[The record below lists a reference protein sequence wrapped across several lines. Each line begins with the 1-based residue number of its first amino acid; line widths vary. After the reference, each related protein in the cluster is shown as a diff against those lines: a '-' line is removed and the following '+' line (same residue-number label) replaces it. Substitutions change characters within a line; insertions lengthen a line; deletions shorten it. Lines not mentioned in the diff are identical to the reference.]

1 MIGENGGMRGA
12 RGAKRR
18 SAAVLLAVGLV
29 AGLLTT
35 AAVAGAGR
43 ASADDAAWPEICV
56 PQTPVPL
63 ANPAQPFN
71 TYSVPWTPGHTSNG
85 TTVAQSPA
93 PGSQI
98 VDPATGQPGTW
109 LDAQPYGDGVELD
122 TWQWPAAG
130 SYVSPF
136 DNAHGTG
143 TTTSS
148 NGTITINDG
157 SPTTPGYP
165 AGITTPLLYP
175 PGSTAGTPGTVEPFT
190 SPDLQATVPGSP
202 GNPSVTFAT
211 MPLRMNVLL
220 PPGYA
225 DHPDAS
231 YPVLYLLGG
240 SVSDTGFSGLWM
252 GQGETNGV
260 GLGPSIERDLWTASR
275 DGHPMIVVMPDDSY
289 SGKNMNWYGLDS
301 QQAPTAD
308 GSPQNNP
315 DDAPGFEP
323 APQWQSF
330 FLDQVI
336 PFVDSS
342 YRTEATAAGRF
353 VGGISAGGNAAMTY
367 VGTVDAG
374 QHSASGPYQDL
385 GFGAAG
391 SLSGALDWLT
401 PGLDGDYPSFFA
413 AGEGYWSGS
422 NSGTVPKASA
432 TLDGPDPECSQ
443 GSGSTTSPAPP
454 ATPNPSEITDVW
466 QPDDPVFQA
475 KAWPDS
481 QTRMFLISGEGNP
494 LNIFDLGQWVEYY
507 VGTMTEN
514 FAAAL
519 AGSPSPQNIWARS
532 WSQYNTGFLDNSGGT
547 PSGQTISA
555 TGAVNDCPFRPGHNC
570 VNLYTGGTHSPAYWV
585 PGMASFFRWL
595 EPQANVAV
603 GSG

>member
-1 MIGENGGMRGA
+1 MRTTIP
-12 RGAKRR
+12 KQ
-18 SAAVLLAVGLV
+18 AVRLLLAGSLA

-43 ASADDAAWPEICV
+43 ASADDLAWPEVCV

-71 TYSVPWTPGHTSNG
+71 TYSIPWRPGSTSNG
-85 TTVAQSPA
+85 TTAAQSPP

-136 DNAHGTG
+136 DNAHGTSA
-143 TTTSS
+143 TNS
-148 NGTITINDG
+148 
-157 SPTTPGYP
+157 
-165 AGITTPLLYP
+165 TTPLLYP
-175 PGSTAGTPGTVEPFT
+175 PGSTAGTPGTVEPYT

-225 DHPDAS
+225 DHPDTS

-240 SVSDTGFSGLWM
+240 AGGDFSGYIWP
-252 GQGETNGV
+252 GQGAP
-260 GLGPSIERDLWTASR
+260 GPDTEQDLVAAAKA
-275 DGHPMIVVMPDDSY
+275 GHPMIVVVADVPS
-289 SGKNMNWYGLDS
+289 SGNDTNWYALDS

-308 GSPQNNP
+308 GSPENNP

-323 APQWQSF
+323 APQWRSF
-330 FLDQVI
+330 FLKQVV
-336 PFVDSS
+336 PFIDNQ
-342 YRTEATAAGRF
+342 YRTEATASGRF
-353 VGGISAGGNAAMTY
+353 IGGISAGGNAAMSY
-367 VGTVDAG
+367 VGKVDAD
-374 QHSASGPYQDL
+374 QHFGRGPYQNL

-391 SLSGALDWLT
+391 SLSGSLDWLT
-401 PGLDGDYPSFFA
+401 PALIADFPTVIATAENLSS
-413 AGEGYWSGS
+413 YWSGS
-422 NSGTVPKASA
+422 TSGTVPTASA
-432 TLDGPDPECSQ
+432 TLDGPDSVCAQ
-443 GSGSTTSPAPP
+443 GSGSTASPIFP
-454 ATPNPSEITDVW
+454 PNPSEITHVW
-466 QPDDPVFQA
+466 QPNDPVFQA

-481 QTRMFLISGEGNP
+481 QTRMFLTSGEGNP
-494 LNIFDLGQWVEYY
+494 FSLDLAQQTEYY

-519 AGSPSPQNIWARS
+519 AGSPTPENVGSRFWT
-532 WSQYNTGFLDNSGGT
+532 QYNTGFLDSSGGT
-547 PSGQTISA
+547 PTGQTISA

-570 VNLYTGGTHSPAYWV
+570 VNLYTGGTHSSAYWD

-595 EPQANVAV
+595 EPQANT
-603 GSG
+603 STP